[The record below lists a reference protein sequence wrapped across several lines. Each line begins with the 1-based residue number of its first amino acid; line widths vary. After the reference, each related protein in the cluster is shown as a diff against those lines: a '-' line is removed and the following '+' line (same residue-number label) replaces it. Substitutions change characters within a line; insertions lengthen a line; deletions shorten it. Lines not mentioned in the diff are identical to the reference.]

1 MGKEE
6 LERLYGRILSE
17 GQVHLP
23 VRLFA
28 RDMVNAGFPVVRYEI
43 RWTPEQV
50 RPLGTSFLP
59 LSLLRSPSCSSGA
72 KIELTWCGA

>member
-6 LERLYGRILSE
+6 LERLYGRVLSE

-50 RPLGTSFLP
+50 RPFGTFP
-59 LSLLRSPSCSSGA
+59 LTGCDVDFEHLQTAAPR
-72 KIELTWCGA
+72 